1 LSELTKTKDI
11 IVIKLEGKLAKYKE
25 LISYFLIASS
35 GVMIQLIVS
44 SITQNYFGFSFQLSI
59 TTGYT
64 IAFIIG
70 FFLTKFFAFN
80 QRHSKN
86 SFREGLKFLLVS
98 FISGLITVKGAY
110 YCKLFLDQW
119 AFLDGEQLIFG
130 KSIDISELISHFF
143 GMGMSFVVN
152 FFSHKHFTFKRTGIY
167 HNFKL
172 FFQKN

>member
-1 LSELTKTKDI
+1 M
-11 IVIKLEGKLAKYKE
+11 IKLDSKWAKYKE

-44 SITQNYFGFSFQLSI
+44 SITQNHFGFSFQLSI
-59 TTGYT
+59 TTGY
-64 IAFIIG
+64 IVAFIIG

-98 FISGLITVKGAY
+98 FISGIITVKGAY
-110 YCKLFLDQW
+110 YCKYILDQW
-119 AFLDGEQLIFG
+119 SIFDGDQIVFN
-130 KSIDISELISHFF
+130 KSIDIAELISHFF

-152 FFSHKHFTFKRTGIY
+152 FISHKHFTFRTTGLY